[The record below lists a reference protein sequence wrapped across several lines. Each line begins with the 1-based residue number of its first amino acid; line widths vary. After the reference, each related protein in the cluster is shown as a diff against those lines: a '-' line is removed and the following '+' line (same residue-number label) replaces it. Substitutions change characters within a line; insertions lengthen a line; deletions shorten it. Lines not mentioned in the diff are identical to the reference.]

1 MKRHLGQVA
10 STASPLHSHSEQE
23 VQIPPTNHHPSKE
36 FVLVHQHKSTEF
48 RCSHC
53 AFCCVF
59 SSVRVETCDIT
70 QTEETSCKR
79 NRSNAAPC
87 PLAEFSCIALRV
99 SLTLGL
105 VDPPIRRRLFT
116 GHAAELRWHMLPD
129 SGRSRRA
136 YQELHRV
143 QAKPP
148 PAECMNGRRRAK
160 SRRREP
166 HELKGGRR
174 RRRRRTPPVYVLR
187 TRTYTGGV
195 LKKHLLNQ

>member
-1 MKRHLGQVA
+1 MLSGRHHAQSARTGGFDFRPFTLMKRHLGQVA

-87 PLAEFSCIALRV
+87 PLAEFSCSALRV

-129 SGRSRRA
+129 SGRRRRA

-148 PAECMNGRRRAK
+148 PAECMK
-160 SRRREP
+160 PLPSPRE
-166 HELKGGRR
+166 HVMRF
-174 RRRRRTPPVYVLR
+174 
-187 TRTYTGGV
+187 
-195 LKKHLLNQ
+195 